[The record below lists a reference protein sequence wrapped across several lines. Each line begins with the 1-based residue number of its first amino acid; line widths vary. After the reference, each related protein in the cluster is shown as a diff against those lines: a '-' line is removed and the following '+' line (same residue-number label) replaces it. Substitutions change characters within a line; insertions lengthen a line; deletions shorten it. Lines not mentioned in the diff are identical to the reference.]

1 MNAVS
6 RLSWSCKNFVG
17 RLWGAG
23 EKSSEPDLRR
33 MTARPTTSPP
43 YPSNNEIADFDFL
56 NFFEWS
62 RAHRRKEHIISFTLV
77 ASTIIVLATI
87 KTVLYLRKM
96 GEEER
101 KRKEPPTEVD
111 AAAEGVSSKK
121 EKKELSKRQRR
132 KQPNDKQLWP
142 QHPKIQ
148 SMEARSKAYIRV
160 AGFGTSKKETVDP
173 KLDLL
178 SPEVKFGRLLGGTDQ
193 RKRHAAVSKLKA
205 YLKARCDINNEDGGI
220 SEMDLM
226 KLWKGLWFTLYMAD
240 KVPVQD
246 ELSKRLAELIWCVA
260 GTEEEDEYAGQAY
273 MDMCG
278 DGEGQEED
286 DDDDEYDDDEDIT
299 MEEIVN
305 TLEGGSDDSDEEEE
319 EENEEEEEHVH
330 DENCDHLH
338 DDEDEELDDSE
349 IPHCRGA
356 HLASLFI
363 RTFFRTVRREWGN
376 MDKYRVDKFYTL
388 IRLYMHEV
396 FKYMALRHWNLGII
410 RLFNDCIF
418 EEILNKTPNGLRYHL
433 IDLALEELAKVNA
446 EAPMPLT
453 EATFLDTLEPYFAM
467 AQTGAQDDTVQ
478 ARVIERVLERFLNEY
493 SVVSEKAVQEEEDDD
508 ADKEASLIMDQVHVG
523 SVAQFIFELAS
534 DPETNDRYRKSLYDM
549 HKSYMRRV
557 KAVGTDVELP
567 NGAKEGDEDEEPIS
581 QEEAAYDAM
590 EDSQEKEE
598 EEEPPVIEKKSK
610 GKKKEKE
617 STVVAEEVKE
627 KKKKRKSGVEED
639 LQKSVKVK
647 ESPKSGK
654 KKKGSK
660 AKQEPEPENEE
671 EVITISLSEQ
681 KRAKA
686 EGKKKNKT
694 EAKEEEKIPVESKK
708 KSSKVK
714 KETEDQAK
722 RVKFSAA
729 NRSKSYKASMKALVT
744 TKPPK
749 TSETTPEKGILL
761 NKGKIKRASVTK
773 TGGRKRAAN
782 YF

>member
-1 MNAVS
+1 
-6 RLSWSCKNFVG
+6 
-17 RLWGAG
+17 
-23 EKSSEPDLRR
+23 
-33 MTARPTTSPP
+33 
-43 YPSNNEIADFDFL
+43 
-56 NFFEWS
+56 
-62 RAHRRKEHIISFTLV
+62 
-77 ASTIIVLATI
+77 
-87 KTVLYLRKM
+87 M
-96 GEEER
+96 GEDQR

-111 AAAEGVSSKK
+111 AAAGGVPSKK

-132 KQPNDKQLWP
+132 KQSNDTHLWP

-148 SMEARSKAYIRV
+148 SMEVRSKAYIRV
-160 AGFGTSKKETVDP
+160 AGLGTSKKEIVDP
-173 KLDLL
+173 KLNLL

-193 RKRHAAVSKLKA
+193 RKRHAAVNKLKA

-240 KVPVQD
+240 KIPVQD
-246 ELSKRLAELIWCVA
+246 ELSKRLAELLWCVA

-286 DDDDEYDDDEDIT
+286 DSDEDAT
-299 MEEIVN
+299 LEEIVN

-319 EENEEEEEHVH
+319 DEDEEDHVH
-330 DENCDHLH
+330 DESCGHLQ
-338 DDEDEELDDSE
+338 DEEEDEEIDDSE
-349 IPHCRGA
+349 ILHCRGA

-388 IRLYMHEV
+388 IRLYMHEI

-467 AQTGAQDDTVQ
+467 AQTGARDDTVQ
-478 ARVIERVLERFLNEY
+478 ARVLERVLERFLNEY
-493 SVVSEKAVQEEEDDD
+493 SVVSEKAVQEREDDEAD
-508 ADKEASLIMDQVHVG
+508 ADMEPSLIMDQVHVG

-534 DPETNDRYRKSLYDM
+534 DPETHDKYRKSLYDM
-549 HKSYMRRV
+549 HKLYMRRV

-567 NGAKEGDEDEEPIS
+567 TGAEEGDDEEFAEEEEEDESIS
-581 QEEAAYDAM
+581 QEEAAYDAI
-590 EDSQEKEE
+590 EDSEEKEE
-598 EEEPPVIEKKSK
+598 ELPVIENKSED
-610 GKKKEKE
+610 KKKEQE
-617 STVVAEEVKE
+617 LTVVTEEVKE
-627 KKKKRKSGVEED
+627 TTKAGKKKKKRKSGVK
-639 LQKSVKVK
+639 LQKAVEVE

-654 KKKGSK
+654 EKKGAK
-660 AKQEPEPENEE
+660 AKQEDEE
-671 EVITISLSEQ
+671 EVVTISLSEQ

-686 EGKKKNKT
+686 EGKK
-694 EAKEEEKIPVESKK
+694 EKMPVESKQ
-708 KSSKVK
+708 KSAKVK
-714 KETEDQAK
+714 KEAEDRAK
-722 RVKFSAA
+722 RVKFAAA
-729 NRSKSYKASMKALVT
+729 NKSKSYKASMKALVT

-761 NKGKIKRASVTK
+761 NKGKIKRASVTRK
-773 TGGRKRAAN
+773 VGRKRAVN